1 MADEEEADA
10 EPAVE
15 LGEGEPVE
23 GAPLARVTSRLT
35 WPIKKSRLET
45 LEGDAVIRTPDGPTE
60 LSAALED
67 VDITYFEKR
76 QEFEEAVRDV
86 VGRGPVATVDE

>member
-23 GAPLARVTSRLT
+23 GAPLARVTSRLS

-86 VGRGPVATVDE
+86 VGRGPVATADE